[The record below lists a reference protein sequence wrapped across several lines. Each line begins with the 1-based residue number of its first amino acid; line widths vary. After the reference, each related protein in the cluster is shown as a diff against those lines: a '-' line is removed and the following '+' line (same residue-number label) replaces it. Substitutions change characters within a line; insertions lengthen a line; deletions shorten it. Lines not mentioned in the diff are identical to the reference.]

1 MLRVLEIVF
10 TAWRISS
17 SQQAVIQRHVAGL
30 GNGIYRLADFMLSL
44 SGIYVAYLWRGS
56 AFYRLTLSL
65 LVSGGK
71 IRSLLLKKSR
81 YAKNSTA

>member
-1 MLRVLEIVF
+1 MEF

-30 GNGIYRLADFMLSL
+30 ENGIYRLADFMLSL
-44 SGIYVAYLWRGS
+44 SGIYAAYLWRGS

-71 IRSLLLKKSR
+71 IRSLLLKKSQ

>member
-1 MLRVLEIVF
+1 MEF

-44 SGIYVAYLWRGS
+44 SGIYAAYLW
-56 AFYRLTLSL
+56 
-65 LVSGGK
+65 
-71 IRSLLLKKSR
+71 
-81 YAKNSTA
+81 